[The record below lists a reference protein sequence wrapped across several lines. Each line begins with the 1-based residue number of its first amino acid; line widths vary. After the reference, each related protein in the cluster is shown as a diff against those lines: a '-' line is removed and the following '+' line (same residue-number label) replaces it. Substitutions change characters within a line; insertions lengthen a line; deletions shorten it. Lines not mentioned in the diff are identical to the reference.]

1 MANHSPEAGLDT
13 ADTLRYDEINDTVS
27 LVNTSDK
34 GPGDECC
41 AVYGRYPNGKL
52 LYSYG
57 FVIQNNPHRAIDL
70 WTRVTSTISNAEAKQ
85 EILQK
90 HELTR
95 EQSYDFNGTLKSVE
109 DVVSIS
115 PSLLATIRVIQA
127 CDTQELDLV
136 ENAFR
141 GEMIR

>member
-34 GPGDECC
+34 APGDECC

-57 FVIQNNPHRAIDL
+57 FVIHNNPHRAIDL
-70 WTRVTSTISNAEAKQ
+70 WTRVTPSISNAGHP
-85 EILQK
+85 LF
-90 HELTR
+90 HTVTH
-95 EQSYDFNGTLKSVE
+95 SSTLCYTHACTLLHSLIHTFTPSKC
-109 DVVSIS
+109 
-115 PSLLATIRVIQA
+115 SLLHPLIHTVTPSSTPCHIY
-127 CDTQELDLV
+127 
-136 ENAFR
+136 
-141 GEMIR
+141 